1 MEHIAIPVGSYETN
15 CYLVWDALSR
25 EGIIID
31 PGFEPEKILARVR
44 QLNLSIKALVNTH
57 GHLDH
62 IGGNAAIVSQ
72 FNCPLCIGAADA
84 TLLEDPKLNH
94 SARMRR
100 PVVSPAAD
108 RLLRQG
114 DVVEFGHCQ
123 LKVAETPGHTP
134 GGISLLGDGRLFCGD
149 TLFAGAVGRTDL
161 PGGSHQQL
169 LQSICSQL
177 LTLPDETVVL
187 PGHGPATTIGE
198 ERKNN
203 PWLQG

>member
-1 MEHIAIPVGSYETN
+1 MEYIAIPVGSYETN

-31 PGFEPEKILARVR
+31 PGFDGERILTQVDR
-44 QLNLSIKALVNTH
+44 LNLIVKALVNTH

-62 IGGNAAIVSQ
+62 IGANAPIVSR

-84 TLLEDPKLNH
+84 PMLVDPDLNH

-100 PVVSPAAD
+100 PVISPAAD

-114 DVVEFGHCQ
+114 DVVEFGSCM
-123 LKVAETPGHTP
+123 LKVIETPGHTP
-134 GGISLLGDGRLFCGD
+134 GGISLLGDGSLFCGD

-161 PGGSHQQL
+161 PGGSHRQL
-169 LQSICSQL
+169 LQSIRGQL

-187 PGHGPATTIGE
+187 SGHGPATTIGE
-198 ERKNN
+198 ERQNN